1 MVMSARRQFIRR
13 LVIGG
18 SGLLLAQ
25 PLLLRGQSDG
35 VHIVQAGDTLTH
47 IALRY
52 GMSLAELRR
61 LNGLTSDRITVGQTL
76 VVRSSGTTTVS
87 YTVRRGD
94 TLGAIA
100 ARFGVTVA
108 DIQRANGLRSS
119 RILVGQTLNIPNQPP
134 GLDTGTSYI
143 QNVIDVTSRLQI
155 PRGRWQYIVGHH
167 SATEN
172 GNAASYDRYH
182 REERRMENG
191 LAYHFVIGN
200 GRASGRGEVEIGN
213 RWIRQI
219 QGGHVRDHQVNM
231 AGIGICLVGNFENR
245 APFPEQVEAFVQL
258 VSYLRNN
265 LLRGQPVT
273 FAVHREIDGRRTVCP
288 GRHFP
293 ITRMHRLFP
302 S

>member
-1 MVMSARRQFIRR
+1 MSARRQFLRR
-13 LVIGG
+13 LLLGS

-25 PLLLRGQSDG
+25 PFLLKGQSDS
-35 VHIVQAGDTLTH
+35 VHIVQAGDTLSH
-47 IALRY
+47 IAVRY
-52 GMSLAELRR
+52 GMSVSELRR
-61 LNGLTSDRITVGQTL
+61 LNGLQTDRINVGQTL
-76 VVRSSGTTTVS
+76 VVRNTGTATIT

-100 ARFGVTVA
+100 ARFGVSVA
-108 DIQRANGLRSS
+108 DIQRANGLRGS
-119 RILVGQTLNIPNQPP
+119 RILVGQTLNIPNQPQ
-134 GLDTGTSYI
+134 GVDTGTSYI
-143 QNVIDVTSRLQI
+143 QNVIEVTNRLRI

-213 RWIRQI
+213 RWIRQL
-219 QGGHVRDHQVNM
+219 QGGHVRNHEVNM
-231 AGIGICLVGNFENR
+231 SGIGICLVGNFENR
-245 APFPEQVEAFVQL
+245 APFPEQTEAFIQL
-258 VSYLRNN
+258 VSYLRNTV
-265 LLRGQPVT
+265 LRGQAIT

>member
-1 MVMSARRQFIRR
+1 MSARRQFLRR
-13 LVIGG
+13 LLLTS
-18 SGLLLAQ
+18 SGLLLGQ
-25 PLLLRGQSDG
+25 PLVSWGQSDG

-52 GMSLAELRR
+52 GMSVSELRR
-61 LNGLTSDRITVGQTL
+61 LNGLQTDRINVGQSL
-76 VVRSSGTTTVS
+76 VVRRSGTATIT

-100 ARFGVTVA
+100 VRFGVSVA
-108 DIQRANGLRSS
+108 NIQRANGLRGS
-119 RILVGQTLNIPNQPP
+119 RILVGQTLNIPNQPE
-134 GLDTGTSYI
+134 GLDSGTSYI
-143 QNVIDVTSRLQI
+143 QDVIDVTNRLQI

-200 GRASGRGEVEIGN
+200 GRASGRGEIEIGN
-213 RWIRQI
+213 RWIRQL
-219 QGGHVRDHQVNM
+219 QGGHVRNHQVNM
-231 AGIGICLVGNFENR
+231 SGIGICLVGNFENR
-245 APFPEQVEAFVQL
+245 APFPEQTEAFVQL
-258 VSYLRNN
+258 VSYLRNTV
-265 LLRGQPVT
+265 LRGQPVT

>member
-1 MVMSARRQFIRR
+1 MSARRQFLRR
-13 LVIGG
+13 LLLGS

-25 PLLLRGQSDG
+25 PFLLRGQSDS
-35 VHIVQAGDTLTH
+35 VHIVQAGDTLSH
-47 IALRY
+47 IAVRY
-52 GMSLAELRR
+52 GMSVSELRR
-61 LNGLTSDRITVGQTL
+61 LNGLQTDRINVGQTL
-76 VVRSSGTTTVS
+76 VVRNTGTATIT

-100 ARFGVTVA
+100 ARFGVSIA
-108 DIQRANGLRSS
+108 DIQRANGLRGS
-119 RILVGQTLNIPNQPP
+119 RILVGQTLNIPNQPQ

-143 QNVIDVTSRLQI
+143 QNVIEVTNRLQV

-213 RWIRQI
+213 RWIRQL
-219 QGGHVRDHQVNM
+219 QGGHVRNHDVNM
-231 AGIGICLVGNFENR
+231 SGIGICLVGNFENR
-245 APFPEQVEAFVQL
+245 APFPEQTEAF
-258 VSYLRNN
+258 
-265 LLRGQPVT
+265 
-273 FAVHREIDGRRTVCP
+273 I
-288 GRHFP
+288 
-293 ITRMHRLFP
+293 
-302 S
+302 